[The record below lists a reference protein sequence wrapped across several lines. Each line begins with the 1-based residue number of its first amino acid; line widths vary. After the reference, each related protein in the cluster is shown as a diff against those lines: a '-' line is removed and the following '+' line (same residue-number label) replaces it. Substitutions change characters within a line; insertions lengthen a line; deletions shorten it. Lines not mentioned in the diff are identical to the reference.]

1 MHASNAKPSF
11 TAPTCGAVPTVKYSS
26 IVEAAPVLTTPMLEN
41 LPFRFHLFRALL
53 AFALAAAPLTA
64 RAQAATPQT
73 SAAPAPATSAN
84 PFNPTRPEAQPSLMV
99 DRDPVPSPDV
109 AVAAPAPSAGGTSS
123 TAVEK
128 GKNGVYR
135 LREDVNEVVQY
146 CTVVN
151 QKGRL
156 VDGLTQ
162 KDFHIWEDGVPQ
174 TIESFQ
180 HGDVPVSMGILID
193 NSGSMRG
200 KRAAVNQAALH
211 LIRASNPQDAAFIVN
226 FSDRPYLDARL
237 TSNRAELER
246 GLSHID
252 SRNMTALYDAV
263 VASADELSA
272 HATHPKQVLLIIT
285 DGADDASRYSLQQAV
300 ARVQRL
306 GGPVVYS
313 IGLLYDE
320 DRKDA
325 AVARDALDELSN
337 DTGGLAYF
345 PSSLEDV
352 DAIAAQVAQDVRDQY
367 TLGYHSTKPA
377 SEGGYRS
384 VRVEAEA
391 PKQGKLIVRT
401 RKGYYRRAATP
412 AQTQIRA
419 VAVTQQ
425 K

>member
-1 MHASNAKPSF
+1 MHASNAKPSSA
-11 TAPTCGAVPTVKYSS
+11 APTTEAFPRLRYSS
-26 IVEAAPVLTTPMLEN
+26 IVEAAPAFLIPMPSNHPFRLQ
-41 LPFRFHLFRALL
+41 PFRFLWIL
-53 AFALAAAPLTA
+53 ALAAGAAPLSA
-64 RAQAATPQT
+64 RAQAAAPPQT
-73 SAAPAPATSAN
+73 ATAPATTSA
-84 PFNPTRPEAQPSLMV
+84 FDPTKPEPQPDLMV

-109 AVAAPAPSAGGTSS
+109 IVPAPAITTVTTGG

-128 GKNGVYR
+128 GKNGIYR

-151 QKGRL
+151 QKGKL
-156 VDGLTQ
+156 VNGLTAKNFQ
-162 KDFHIWEDGVPQ
+162 VWEDGVPQ

-200 KRAAVNQAALH
+200 KRAAVNQAALD
-211 LIRASNPQDAAFIVN
+211 LVQASNSQDAAFIVN
-226 FSDRPYLDARL
+226 FSDRPYLDASL
-237 TSNRAELER
+237 TSNRADIER

-252 SRNMTALYDAV
+252 SKNMTALYDAV
-263 VASADELSA
+263 VASADELAA

-285 DGADDASRYSLQQAV
+285 DGADDASRYTLQQAV

-320 DRKDA
+320 DCKDA
-325 AVARDALDELSN
+325 AVARDALEELSN

-345 PSSLEDV
+345 PASLDDV
-352 DAIAAQVAQDVRDQY
+352 DAITTQVARDIRDQY
-367 TLGYHSTKPA
+367 SIGYHSTKPA
-377 SEGGYRS
+377 SEGGYRT

-391 PKQGKLIVRT
+391 PKMGKLIVRT
-401 RKGYYRRAATP
+401 RKGYYRRAVAAP
-412 AQTQIRA
+412 QTQIRA

>member
-1 MHASNAKPSF
+1 MPLIVPFRLQPFRFLWILTLAAAVPSIARAQTGATQ
-11 TAPTCGAVPTVKYSS
+11 TAPTKV
-26 IVEAAPVLTTPMLEN
+26 AAPQASPS
-41 LPFRFHLFRALL
+41 
-53 AFALAAAPLTA
+53 
-64 RAQAATPQT
+64 QAA
-73 SAAPAPATSAN
+73 SPASS
-84 PFNPTRPEAQPSLMV
+84 FDPTRPEPQPSLMV

-109 AVAAPAPSAGGTSS
+109 VAPAPTATTATTGG

-128 GKNGVYR
+128 GKNGIYR

-151 QKGRL
+151 QKGKL
-156 VDGLTQ
+156 VNGLTQ

-200 KRAAVNQAALH
+200 KRAAVNQAALD

-226 FSDRPYLDARL
+226 FSDRPYLDASL
-237 TSNRAELER
+237 TSNRADLER

-252 SRNMTALYDAV
+252 SKSVTALYDAV

-325 AVARDALDELSN
+325 AVAKDALEELSN

-345 PSSLEDV
+345 PASLDDV
-352 DAIAAQVAQDVRDQY
+352 DAIAQQVARDIRDQY

-377 SEGGYRS
+377 SEGGYRT

-391 PKQGKLIVRT
+391 PKLGRLIVRT
-401 RKGYYRRAATP
+401 RKGYYRSPTAAP
-412 AQTQIRA
+412 KQPQIRS
-419 VAVTQQ
+419 VAVSQP